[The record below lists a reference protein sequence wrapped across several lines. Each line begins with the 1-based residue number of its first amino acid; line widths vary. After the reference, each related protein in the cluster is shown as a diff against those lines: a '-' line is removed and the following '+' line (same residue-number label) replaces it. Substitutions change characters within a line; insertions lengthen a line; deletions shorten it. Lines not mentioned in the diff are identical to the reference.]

1 MEGTRAGGERSPGM
15 VVGWAFGE
23 KKLREREEIEIGG

>member
-1 MEGTRAGGERSPGM
+1 MEGTWAGGERSPGM

-23 KKLREREEIEIGG
+23 KKVQRERKLR